1 MKYAPIFI
9 LNVNIYFNYSFFIL
23 PQINMSKIIKCYY
36 IITTINYFRV
46 IIPSYEVYIY
56 CINLYLKLND
66 QYYYS

>member
-1 MKYAPIFI
+1 
-9 LNVNIYFNYSFFIL
+9 
-23 PQINMSKIIKCYY
+23 MSKIIKCYY
-36 IITTINYFRV
+36 ISTTINYFRV